1 MRRGSKLR
9 DQRWYIEN
17 ALKIRAKSGKVIP
30 FRLNAPQR
38 KLYAAAQ
45 AQRKAGYPVRLI
57 VLKARQMGFSTL
69 TEAMLF
75 QDTATR
81 FNVNSL
87 VVAHKD
93 DATANL
99 FRMTKLYYDHLP
111 EPLKP
116 QRQATNAKELVFNVP
131 SRGEGVGLNSRIRCA
146 TAGGSG
152 VGRSDTLTNVHLS
165 EFAFWPGDKKE
176 TLIGLLQAVPSLPD
190 TMVVI
195 ESTANGYDEFKE
207 LWDEAVEAW
216 SRGER
221 DGFQPLFFAW
231 HEMEDYRRAVPPGF
245 VPTEAERE
253 LIATYALDMEQV
265 VWRRWAIK
273 NLCAGDERVF
283 QQEYP
288 SSPDEAFLTSGAC
301 VFDSQAL
308 VRRREEVK
316 DLPWERGSFA
326 YTLDEGAE
334 QKIRDIRWVP
344 DPKGIIRIQT
354 PPRKGTPYVIGGDT
368 AGTGSDQFV
377 GQVLDNTTGEQVA
390 VLQHQFDETQYAR
403 QMYCLGKYYNDALIG
418 VEVNYST
425 YPEKEL
431 ERLGYPNLF
440 VRRRVDTYTG
450 GTIKAYGF
458 ETTSETRPY
467 IIDNLKQVARESLH
481 LIGDHETL
489 GEMLSFV
496 YNEHYRPE
504 AEVGKHDDLVMAL
517 AIAHYLRSY
526 QTTAKHLPTNER
538 ASWSK
543 DQWEDYESATPELQ
557 KLLLE
562 RWGDPF

>member
-1 MRRGSKLR
+1 MGRSSKLR
-9 DQRWYIEN
+9 NQRWYIEH
-17 ALKIRAKSGKVIP
+17 ALKIRAKNGKVIP
-30 FRLNAPQR
+30 FVLNAPQR
-38 KLYAAAQ
+38 KLYAAREE
-45 AQRKAGYPVRLI
+45 QRAAGFPVRLI

-99 FRMTKLYYDHLP
+99 FRMTKLYYEQLP
-111 EPLKP
+111 EALKP

-176 TLIGLLQAVPSLPD
+176 TLIGLLQAVPSLPE

-216 SRGER
+216 ARGER
-221 DGFQPLFFAW
+221 DGFRPLFFAW
-231 HEMEDYRRAVPPGF
+231 HEMEDYRRPVPPDF
-245 VPTEAERE
+245 IPTETERE
-253 LIATYALDMEQV
+253 LIKAYGLDMEQV
-265 VWRRWAIK
+265 AWRRWAIK

-283 QQEYP
+283 RQEYP
-288 SSPDEAFLTSGAC
+288 ASPDEAFLTSGAC
-301 VFDSQAL
+301 VFDTEAL
-308 VRRREEVK
+308 VRRREAVRGT
-316 DLPWERGSFA
+316 DWERGYFE
-326 YTLDEGAE
+326 YNVDETAE
-334 QKIRDIRWVP
+334 QKLSSIRWVP
-344 DPKGIIRIQT
+344 DPKGVIRIHAKPQAG
-354 PPRKGTPYVIGGDT
+354 KPYVIGGDT
-368 AGTGSDQFV
+368 AGTGSDRFV

-390 VLQHQFDETQYAR
+390 VLQHRLDETMYAR
-403 QMYCLGKYYNDALIG
+403 QMYCLGMFYNAALIG

-425 YPEKEL
+425 YPQKEL

-440 VRRRVDTYTG
+440 VRRRMDTFTG

-467 IIDNLKQVARESLH
+467 IIDNLKRVARESLH
-481 LIGDHETL
+481 LIGDYETL

-517 AIAHYLRSY
+517 AIAYYLRDY
-526 QTTAKHLPTNER
+526 QSTAVSINAHER
-538 ASWSK
+538 VKWSK
-543 DQWEDYESATPELQ
+543 DQWEDYDNASAELQ
-557 KLLLE
+557 RLLLE

>member
-1 MRRGSKLR
+1 MGKGSKLR
-9 DQRWYIEN
+9 NQRWYIEH

-30 FRLNAPQR
+30 FCLNAPQR

-45 AQRKAGYPVRLI
+45 AQREAGYPVRLI

-111 EPLKP
+111 AQLKP

-176 TLIGLLQAVPSLPD
+176 TLIGLLQAVPSLPS

-231 HEMEDYRRAVPPGF
+231 HEMEDYRRPVPHGF
-245 VPTEAERE
+245 EPTETERE
-253 LIATYALDMEQV
+253 LITTYGLDMEQV
-265 VWRRWAIK
+265 AWRRWAIK

-316 DLPWERGSFA
+316 EVFWERGSFT
-326 YTLDEGAE
+326 YTLNELAE
-334 QKIRDIRWVP
+334 PKIQDVRWVP
-344 DPKGIIRIQT
+344 DPKGIIRIKT
-354 PPRKGTPYVIGGDT
+354 PPRRGVPYVIGGDT
-368 AGTGSDQFV
+368 AGTGSDCFV
-377 GQVLDNTTGEQVA
+377 GQVLDNATGEQVA
-390 VLQHQFDETQYAR
+390 VLRHRLDETMYAH
-403 QMYCLGKYYNDALIG
+403 QMYCLGMYYNAALIG
-418 VEVNYST
+418 IEVNYST
-425 YPEKEL
+425 YPQKEL

-440 VRRRVDTYTG
+440 VRRRVDTFTG
-450 GTIKAYGF
+450 GTINAYGF

-467 IIDNLKQVARESLH
+467 IIDNLKRVARDSMH
-481 LIGDHETL
+481 LIGDYETL

-504 AEVGKHDDLVMAL
+504 AEAGKHDDLVMAL
-517 AIAHYLRSY
+517 AIAHYLRDY
-526 QTTAKHLPTNER
+526 QSTAITSTSGER
-538 ASWSK
+538 VKWSQ
-543 DQWEDYESATPELQ
+543 DQWEDYDNASTELQ